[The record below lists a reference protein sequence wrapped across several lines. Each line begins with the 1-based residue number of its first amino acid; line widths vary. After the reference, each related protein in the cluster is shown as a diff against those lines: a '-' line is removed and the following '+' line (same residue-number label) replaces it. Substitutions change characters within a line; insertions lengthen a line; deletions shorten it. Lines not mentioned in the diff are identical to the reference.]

1 MTACGSNYHQSSD
14 TGSISFNL
22 QLSHPAIMSRAAA
35 ATSADICTDYGIIF
49 INVNLS
55 NSSGSAVD
63 TGSWSC
69 SAHEGTIY
77 DVPAGAGYIIE
88 ITGTVSGGTIA
99 WRGEMSG
106 VVVTAGELTDT
117 GVIAL
122 TYTGDDVEPP
132 EIVSST
138 PSSEV
143 EAIDVPVT
151 SVVTVIFKEK
161 MAPSTINDSTFTLN
175 DDVTTVSGSVVY
187 DAVTPK
193 AIFLP
198 SDNLSYSTTYTA
210 TLTTDIADMAGNK
223 MDSVYSW
230 SFTTEGPPPS
240 DTPPAAP
247 EGIIAAS
254 GNRQITLTWD
264 AVPAATSYNIYWSEA
279 SGGVSTVIPNKTT
292 LYQHTGLIN
301 GKIYYYVLTSVNSY
315 GESTES
321 YEIASAPGSLD
332 TNPPTGSVTIN
343 NNSVYTTSTDV
354 TLSLLSSST
363 KGVSSMC
370 ISNNTDPCSSWEPYT
385 SAKSWQLTS
394 GDGTK
399 SVFAQ
404 FKDSAGSTTTIY
416 GDDIIL
422 DETPPIDGTLAAE
435 AGDGQVSLSWS
446 GFSDITSWIDEYRL
460 VYSIS
465 GIPDSCSNGIQIYT
479 GLDTFYTH
487 TGLATGTTYY
497 YRVCAIDMAGNVSA
511 GASVVQFHN

>member
-1 MTACGSNYHQSSD
+1 MTACGSNSHQSSD

-22 QLSHPAIMSRAAA
+22 QLSHPTTMSRAAA

-49 INVNLS
+49 INVNLL
-55 NSSGSAVD
+55 NSSDEAVA

-77 DVPAGAGYIIE
+77 DVPAGTGYIIK

-106 VVVTAGELTDT
+106 VRVTAGELTDT

-132 EIVSST
+132 EIESST

-143 EAIDVPVT
+143 EATDVPVT
-151 SVVTVIFKEK
+151 SVVTVKFKEK

-198 SDNLSYSTTYTA
+198 SDNLLYSTRYTV
-210 TLTTDIADMAGNK
+210 TLTTDIEDMAGNK
-223 MDSVYSW
+223 MEVYSW
-230 SFTTEGPPPS
+230 SFTTEGPPPP

-264 AVPAATSYNIYWSEA
+264 AVPAATSYNIYWSKV

-292 LYQHTGLIN
+292 LYQHTGLTN
-301 GKIYYYVLTSVNSY
+301 GEIYYYVLTSVNSY
-315 GESTES
+315 GESIES
-321 YEIASAPGSLD
+321 YEIASAPSPID
-332 TNPPTGSVTIN
+332 TNFPTGSVTIN
-343 NNSVYTTSTDV
+343 NKSVYTSSTDV

-385 SAKSWQLTS
+385 SAKPWKLMT

-404 FKDSAGSTTTIY
+404 FKDSAGNTTSIY

-422 DETPPIDGTLAAE
+422 DETPPTDGILTVE

-446 GFSDITSWIDEYRL
+446 GFSDATSGIGSYKL
-460 VYSIS
+460 VYSTAE
-465 GIPDSCSNGIQIYT
+465 IPVSCST
-479 GLDTFYTH
+479 GTEILSGTDTSYTH
-487 TGLATGTTYY
+487 NILSNGTTYY
-497 YRVCAIDMAGNVSA
+497 YRVCAVDNAGNVSD
-511 GASVVQFHN
+511 GSF

>member
-1 MTACGSNYHQSSD
+1 MRKPYFKISIILLLLMTACGSNNHQSSD
-14 TGSISFNL
+14 TGSVSFNL
-22 QLSHPAIMSRAAA
+22 KLSHPTTMSRSAA
-35 ATSADICTDYGIIF
+35 ATSADICADYGIIF
-49 INVNLS
+49 INVNLL
-55 NSSGSAVD
+55 NSSDEAVA

-77 DVPAGAGYIIE
+77 DVPAGTGYIIK

-106 VVVTAGELTDT
+106 VRVTAGELTDT

-132 EIVSST
+132 EIESST

-143 EAIDVPVT
+143 EATDVPVT
-151 SVVTVIFKEK
+151 SVVTVKFKEK

-223 MDSVYSW
+223 MLSTYSW
-230 SFTTEGPPPS
+230 SFTTEDPPPS

-279 SGGVSTVIPNKTT
+279 SGGDSTVIPNKTT
-292 LYQHTGLIN
+292 LYQHVGLTN

-315 GESTES
+315 GESIES
-321 YEIASAPGSLD
+321 YEIASAPGSVD
-332 TNPPTGSVTIN
+332 GAPPTGPIISIN
-343 NNSVYTTSTDV
+343 SGAATTTSEEV

-363 KGVSSMC
+363 RGVSQMC
-370 ISNNTDPCSSWEPYT
+370 ISNTNTDPCSPWEPYT
-385 SAKSWQLTS
+385 TSKSWKLTT
-394 GDGTK
+394 GDG
-399 SVFAQ
+399 
-404 FKDSAGSTTTIY
+404 FKFVYVWFEDSTGVKNDNPYFDTI
-416 GDDIIL
+416 
-422 DETPPIDGTLAAE
+422 T
-435 AGDGQVSLSWS
+435 
-446 GFSDITSWIDEYRL
+446 
-460 VYSIS
+460 
-465 GIPDSCSNGIQIYT
+465 
-479 GLDTFYTH
+479 LDTP
-487 TGLATGTTYY
+487 
-497 YRVCAIDMAGNVSA
+497 NP
-511 GASVVQFHN
+511 

>member
-1 MTACGSNYHQSSD
+1 MTACGSNSHQSSD

-22 QLSHPAIMSRAAA
+22 QLSHPTTLSRAAA

-49 INVNLS
+49 ININLL
-55 NSSGSAVD
+55 NSSDEAVA

-77 DVPAGAGYIIE
+77 DVPAGTGYIIK
-88 ITGTVSGGTIA
+88 ITGTVTGGIIA

-106 VVVTAGELTDT
+106 VVVTAGETT
-117 GVIAL
+117 PAGIITMEYA
-122 TYTGDDVEPP
+122 GSDDVLPY
-132 EIVSST
+132 IDITSFT
-138 PSSEV
+138 PSSD
-143 EAIDVPVT
+143 ATNIPVT
-151 SVVTVIFKEK
+151 SMITARFSEK
-161 MAPSTINDSTFTLN
+161 MAASTINNSTFILN
-175 DDVTTVSGSVVY
+175 NGTTSVSGSVVY
-187 DAVTPK
+187 DAVTSTVTPK

-198 SDNLSYSTTYTA
+198 SDNLLYSTRYTV
-210 TLTTDIADMAGNK
+210 TLTTDIEDMAGNK
-223 MDSVYSW
+223 MEVYSW
-230 SFTTEGPPPS
+230 SFTTEGPPPP

-264 AVPAATSYNIYWSEA
+264 AVPAATSYNIYWSKV

-292 LYQHTGLIN
+292 LYQHTGLTN
-301 GKIYYYVLTSVNSY
+301 GEIYYYVLTSVNSY
-315 GESTES
+315 GESIES
-321 YEIASAPGSLD
+321 YEIASAPSPID
-332 TNPPTGSVTIN
+332 TNFPTGSVTIN
-343 NNSVYTTSTDV
+343 NKSVYTSSTDV

-385 SAKSWQLTS
+385 SAKPWKLMT

-404 FKDSAGSTTTIY
+404 FKDSAGNTTSIY

-422 DETPPIDGTLAAE
+422 DETPPTDGILTVE

-446 GFSDITSWIDEYRL
+446 GFSDATSGIGSYKL
-460 VYSIS
+460 VYSTAE
-465 GIPDSCSNGIQIYT
+465 IPVSCST
-479 GLDTFYTH
+479 GTEILSGTDTSYTH
-487 TGLATGTTYY
+487 NILSNGTTYY
-497 YRVCAIDMAGNVSA
+497 YRVCAVDNAGNVSD
-511 GASVVQFHN
+511 GSF